1 MGKVQ
6 LVNTILRSIYVY
18 WWYMFILSK
27 AIIREIN
34 KRCRVFVWAGG
45 TKGKKGGV
53 IVWEKICRPKSEGR
67 LGIKDLDIWNKAAVG
82 KLIWELLIVKNF
94 VWAVWVSKNELKQ
107 LSF

>member
-34 KRCRVFVWAGG
+34 KRCRVFVWAEG
-45 TKGKKGGV
+45 TK
-53 IVWEKICRPKSEGR
+53 
-67 LGIKDLDIWNKAAVG
+67 A
-82 KLIWELLIVKNF
+82 
-94 VWAVWVSKNELKQ
+94 
-107 LSF
+107 